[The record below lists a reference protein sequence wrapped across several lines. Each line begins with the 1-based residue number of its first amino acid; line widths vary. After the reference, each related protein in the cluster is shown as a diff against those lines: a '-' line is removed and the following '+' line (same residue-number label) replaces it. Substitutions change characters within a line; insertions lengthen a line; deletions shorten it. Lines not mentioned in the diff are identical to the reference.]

1 MTISDASPSTPMSA
15 VDDPDEASSSSGVSA
30 TGPVRA
36 AYAPFV
42 QSYSAYTATVQDA
55 SRIAWRVTIASG
67 LILLTLLVGGPIVRS
82 WYVGWAIELRG
93 ATMRSIDSVVFV
105 QRQGVGDWVVAQTNE
120 DLDEGDVIR
129 TAVNARAF
137 MQFFDG
143 STALIFPDS
152 TFRII
157 RSQQGRFQPDR
168 YSLILE
174 VVKGRARIG
183 VAPAEDP
190 LQAFVQ
196 LRAPSTQVHVTEGS
210 YSIDASGDQS
220 QVTTRRGV
228 ATGYSN
234 GAVASALTG
243 QRLVATSNRPPI
255 GGLPSRRDLVINPVF
270 ADRDGDTPADWA
282 ERDISE
288 QDPPGEV
295 TYHPTAGTITLARR
309 GQGHGETMIAQN
321 IDVDLWDF
329 ERVDVEASVRVLSHS
344 LSGGG
349 WQGTEYPLI
358 LRVIYR
364 DITGTVHTWY
374 RGFYR
379 HNDDNFPVRDAEL
392 LPSSDWVRFET
403 SLLGIAPRPWR
414 IIRVELVASG
424 WDYASVVNAF
434 HIWAD

>member
-1 MTISDASPSTPMSA
+1 MTISGASPSTPMSA
-15 VDDPDEASSSSGVSA
+15 VDDPVEASSSSGASA

-168 YSLILE
+168 
-174 VVKGRARIG
+174 
-183 VAPAEDP
+183 
-190 LQAFVQ
+190 
-196 LRAPSTQVHVTEGS
+196 
-210 YSIDASGDQS
+210 
-220 QVTTRRGV
+220 
-228 ATGYSN
+228 
-234 GAVASALTG
+234 
-243 QRLVATSNRPPI
+243 
-255 GGLPSRRDLVINPVF
+255 
-270 ADRDGDTPADWA
+270 
-282 ERDISE
+282 
-288 QDPPGEV
+288 
-295 TYHPTAGTITLARR
+295 
-309 GQGHGETMIAQN
+309 
-321 IDVDLWDF
+321 
-329 ERVDVEASVRVLSHS
+329 
-344 LSGGG
+344 
-349 WQGTEYPLI
+349 
-358 LRVIYR
+358 
-364 DITGTVHTWY
+364 
-374 RGFYR
+374 
-379 HNDDNFPVRDAEL
+379 
-392 LPSSDWVRFET
+392 
-403 SLLGIAPRPWR
+403 PRP
-414 IIRVELVASG
+414 
-424 WDYASVVNAF
+424 
-434 HIWAD
+434 

>member
-1 MTISDASPSTPMSA
+1 M
-15 VDDPDEASSSSGVSA
+15 
-30 TGPVRA
+30 RA
-36 AYAPFV
+36 PYAPFV
-42 QSYSAYTATVQDA
+42 QPHSAYTATVDDA
-55 SRIAWRVTIASG
+55 SRIAWRVTLASG
-67 LILLTLLVGGPIVRS
+67 LILLTVLVGGPLVRN
-82 WYVGWAIELRG
+82 WYVGWAIESRG

-105 QRQGVGDWVVAQTNE
+105 QRQGNGDWVVARTNE

-129 TAVNARAF
+129 SAINARAF
-137 MQFFDG
+137 IQFFDG
-143 STALIFPDS
+143 STALVFPDS

-157 RSQQGRFQPDR
+157 RSQQGRFQPNR

-210 YSIDASGDQS
+210 YSVDASGDQS

-243 QRLVATSNRPPI
+243 QRLVATANRPPI
-255 GGLPSRRDLVINPVF
+255 GGLSSRRDLVTNPVF
-270 ADRDGDTPADWA
+270 AIRDGAGPADWT

-288 QDPPGEV
+288 QDPPGVV
-295 TYHPTAGTITLARR
+295 TYHPTVGTITLARR

-329 ERVDVEASVRVLSHS
+329 ERVEVEASVRVLSHT

-374 RGFYR
+374 RGFYL
-379 HNDDNFPVRDAEL
+379 HNDDNFPVREADL
-392 LPSSDWVRFET
+392 FPSSDWVRFET
-403 SLLGIAPRPWR
+403 SLLGIVPRPWR